1 VRRPYR
7 EDEDEGAYA
16 GGRGGRAGRGQ
27 RLTIAGMLISH
38 TASCYKQE
46 CRSRQR
52 ARKKKR
58 LTGAGMVKAENSF
71 MVKEKLLEATAP
83 AATSRSGLMA
93 TNTTPRC

>member
-1 VRRPYR
+1 MKGHTQ
-7 EDEDEGAYA
+7 EEEEEGQ
-16 GGRGGRAGRGQ
+16 GEVKDSPLQ
-27 RLTIAGMLISH
+27 ECSF
-38 TASCYKQE
+38 QE